1 MRPDEYLCMTPN
13 ELIMCIK
20 ARRKSNAVRTHDL
33 AELIGQKFAIVYNN
47 AWNKKKIES
56 PSIYEI
62 FPWLEEL
69 YLTDEQIEE
78 KERIKQEQEKNAE
91 RNRAILTQYFA
102 TQTHKN

>member
-1 MRPDEYLCMTPN
+1 
-13 ELIMCIK
+13 MCIK